1 MRSRTL
7 SPEPPAPPGLVR
19 GWEPGLELHGAGQA
33 PAARQCRTCQE
44 NGYLLPPLC
53 PVIQKGCVEQGLAAG
68 QGEALPLVRVKVR
81 Y

>member
-1 MRSRTL
+1 M
-7 SPEPPAPPGLVR
+7 
-19 GWEPGLELHGAGQA
+19 
-33 PAARQCRTCQE
+33 CQE

-68 QGEALPLVRVKVR
+68 QGEALPLVRVKVQ